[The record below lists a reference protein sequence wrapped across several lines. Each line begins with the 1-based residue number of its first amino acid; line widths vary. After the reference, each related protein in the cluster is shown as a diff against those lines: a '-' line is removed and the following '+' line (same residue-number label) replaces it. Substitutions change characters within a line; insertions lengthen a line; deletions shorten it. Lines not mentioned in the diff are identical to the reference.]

1 MSLPVAPR
9 AGRLRPLGLDE
20 VRITGGF
27 WGGRQQ
33 INASATL
40 DHCLTWVDRMGW
52 LANFQ
57 KAADGALP
65 GARRGREFSDSEVY
79 KLAEEIAWE

>member
-20 VRITGGF
+20 VRITEGF
-27 WGGRQQ
+27 WGDRQR

-40 DHCLTWVDRMGW
+40 DHCLRWADRVGW
-52 LANFQ
+52 LANFRM
-57 KAADGALP
+57 AADGGLP
-65 GARRGREFSDSEVY
+65 GARRGRAGS
-79 KLAEEIAWE
+79 